1 MEKYILITAVVIMI
15 MIIILALDFILS
27 KDGYQCHSCKKRFHK
42 EDLEIKGWHLKE
54 SVPIVNTLITLM
66 MKKIK
71 EWFKS
76 FKSLVVGEVHN
87 PKHVF
92 NCRDLIWISSLE
104 TSQNTPE
111 CFTHY
116 FYLYWSNGMVVKV
129 CQESHDRNSYQE
141 LYKLRELF
149 INNMGYSY
157 VPIEDNSEI
166 YIYYKRKKDI

>member
-1 MEKYILITAVVIMI
+1 
-15 MIIILALDFILS
+15 
-27 KDGYQCHSCKKRFHK
+27 
-42 EDLEIKGWHLKE
+42 
-54 SVPIVNTLITLM
+54 

-76 FKSLVVGEVHN
+76 FKSLVVGGVHN

-92 NCRDLIWISSLE
+92 NCRDLIWISNLE

-111 CFTHY
+111 CFTH
-116 FYLYWSNGMVVKV
+116 FFCLYWSNGMVVKV

-149 INNMGYSY
+149 INNIGYSY

-166 YIYYKRKKDI
+166 YIYFINIKKTYND

>member
-1 MEKYILITAVVIMI
+1 MAINAIHVRNV
-15 MIIILALDFILS
+15 FIKRIWKLRDGIS
-27 KDGYQCHSCKKRFHK
+27 KNG
-42 EDLEIKGWHLKE
+42 

-66 MKKIK
+66 MKKIR
-71 EWFKS
+71 EW

-92 NCRDLIWISSLE
+92 NCRDLIWVSNLE
-104 TSQNTPE
+104 TSQNTLE
-111 CFTHY
+111 CFTH
-116 FYLYWSNGMVVKV
+116 FFCLYWSNGMVVKV

-149 INNMGYSY
+149 INNIGYSY

-166 YIYYKRKKDI
+166 YIYLYINIKKTYNG

>member
-15 MIIILALDFILS
+15 IILALDFIFS

-42 EDLEIKGWHLKE
+42 EDLEIKDGISKNG
-54 SVPIVNTLITLM
+54 SVLIVNTLIILM
-66 MKKIK
+66 MRKIK
-71 EWFKS
+71 EW
-76 FKSLVVGEVHN
+76 FKSLVVGEVPN

-116 FYLYWSNGMVVKV
+116 FYLYWSNDMVVKV

>member
-1 MEKYILITAVVIMI
+1 
-15 MIIILALDFILS
+15 
-27 KDGYQCHSCKKRFHK
+27 
-42 EDLEIKGWHLKE
+42 
-54 SVPIVNTLITLM
+54 M
-66 MKKIK
+66 MRKIK

-76 FKSLVVGEVHN
+76 LVVGGKVPN

-104 TSQNTPE
+104 TSQNIPE

-129 CQESHDRNSYQE
+129 CQESHNRNSYQE

-149 INNMGYSY
+149 INNIGFSY
-157 VPIEDNSEI
+157 LQIDGKQFDSV
-166 YIYYKRKKDI
+166 YINEKK

>member
-1 MEKYILITAVVIMI
+1 MEKYILITAVVT
-15 MIIILALDFILS
+15 MIIILALDFIFS
-27 KDGYQCHSCKKRFHK
+27 KYGYQCHSCKKRFHK
-42 EDLEIKGWHLKE
+42 EDLEIKGWHFKE
-54 SVPIVNTLITLM
+54 WVCPNCKHLNYTIILM
-66 MKKIK
+66 MRKIK
-71 EWFKS
+71 EW

-116 FYLYWSNGMVVKV
+116 FYLYWSNGMVVKI
-129 CQESHDRNSYQE
+129 CQESHDRNSYPD

-166 YIYYKRKKDI
+166 YIYL

>member
-1 MEKYILITAVVIMI
+1 
-15 MIIILALDFILS
+15 
-27 KDGYQCHSCKKRFHK
+27 
-42 EDLEIKGWHLKE
+42 
-54 SVPIVNTLITLM
+54 M
-66 MKKIK
+66 MRKIK

-76 FKSLVVGEVHN
+76 LIVGEVHN

-111 CFTHY
+111 YFTHY
-116 FYLYWSNGMVVKV
+116 FYLYWSNDMVVKV

-149 INNMGYSY
+149 INNIGYSY

>member
-1 MEKYILITAVVIMI
+1 MEKYILITAVVII
-15 MIIILALDFILS
+15 IIIILALDFIFS

-42 EDLEIKGWHLKE
+42 EDLEIKRWHF
-54 SVPIVNTLITLM
+54 
-66 MKKIK
+66 K
-71 EWFKS
+71 EW
-76 FKSLVVGEVHN
+76 FKSLVVGEVPN

>member
-15 MIIILALDFILS
+15 IILALDFIFS
-27 KDGYQCHSCKKRFHK
+27 KDGYQYHLCKKRFHK
-42 EDLEIKGWHLKE
+42 EDLEKSKDGISKNG
-54 SVPIVNTLITLM
+54 SVLIVNTLITLM

-71 EWFKS
+71 EW

-92 NCRDLIWISSLE
+92 NCRDLIWISNLE

-111 CFTHY
+111 CFTH
-116 FYLYWSNGMVVKV
+116 FFCLYWSNGMVVKV
-129 CQESHDRNSYQE
+129 CQESYDRNSYPE

-149 INNMGYSY
+149 INNIGYSY

>member
-15 MIIILALDFILS
+15 IILALDFIFS

-42 EDLEIKGWHLKE
+42 EDLEIKGWHFKE
-54 SVPIVNTLITLM
+54 WVCPNCKHINYTYV
-66 MKKIK
+66 MKKIR
-71 EWFKS
+71 EW
-76 FKSLVVGEVHN
+76 FKSLVVGEVPN

-129 CQESHDRNSYQE
+129 CQESHNRNSYQE

-166 YIYYKRKKDI
+166 YIFINVKKDI

>member
-15 MIIILALDFILS
+15 IILALDFIFLRMAINVIHVRNVFIKRIWKLRDGIS
-27 KDGYQCHSCKKRFHK
+27 KNG
-42 EDLEIKGWHLKE
+42 

-66 MKKIK
+66 MKKIR
-71 EWFKS
+71 EW

-111 CFTHY
+111 CFTH
-116 FYLYWSNGMVVKV
+116 FFCLYWSNGMVVKV

-149 INNMGYSY
+149 INNIGYSY

-166 YIYYKRKKDI
+166 YIYIINVKKTYNG

>member
-1 MEKYILITAVVIMI
+1 
-15 MIIILALDFILS
+15 
-27 KDGYQCHSCKKRFHK
+27 
-42 EDLEIKGWHLKE
+42 
-54 SVPIVNTLITLM
+54 M
-66 MKKIK
+66 MRKIK

-76 FKSLVVGEVHN
+76 FKSLVVGEVPN

-149 INNMGYSY
+149 INNIGYSY

-166 YIYYKRKKDI
+166 YIL